1 MESSTSTGSRTG
13 ARGDKPAPPPA
24 TAPDGKDGE
33 ATAPSPADV
42 ARDDVGPTARGDGAG
57 ADVSASGAE
66 VSDPGADVSDPAA
79 DLADE
84 RAARIEEAL
93 DSLPS
98 RLRQAVEPHLDR
110 LDVEVI
116 ARAYQFAETAHRGQK
131 RASGDSYIVHTTEVA
146 RILAEIHLDTVS
158 VAVGLI
164 HDTVEDTP
172 RTMEEVRA
180 EFGDEIAQVVDG
192 VTKIGKVEFRSS
204 TEQQVENYR
213 KLLLSMASD
222 ARVILIKL
230 VDRLHNMRTLDHLRP
245 DKQRRIALETREIYA
260 PLAHRLGMAQIKWEL
275 EDLTF
280 KHLEPEAY
288 RDLVKRVKDRR
299 TEREEWV
306 EALRRPLETEL
317 RKAGIPCEVYGR
329 PKHLWSIYRK
339 MVQRDRPYEEI
350 YDLMAIRVITDSIA
364 NCYHALGVLHNQW
377 TPLQERFHDYIA
389 TPKSNMYRSLHTTI
403 FGPGGRLYEIQIRT
417 TEMHRTAEYGIA
429 AHWKYKEGRPVPTP
443 GGGDEVDET
452 LTWFRQVLEW
462 QQDTREPEEF
472 MEFLRIDLF
481 QDEIFVFTPKGDVK
495 QLPKEATPIDFAF
508 AVHTEVGLRC
518 SGARV
523 NGRIAPLSRELRNGD
538 TVEIMT
544 DDRQRPS
551 RDWLGFVKTARARQK
566 IRQWIRQEEFDSSL
580 KLGKEI
586 LDRELKKRKTGKPE
600 SAAMDRAADAAALP
614 TFDHVL
620 AALGRGDL
628 GLNAIVTEL
637 FPDRD
642 TSAAATRTP
651 NAFERLVDRVRGS
664 SSAVRIQGLEN
675 LMVRYSQCCQPV
687 PGDNVIGYI
696 TRGRGIS
703 IHRKDCPNVLNL
715 ANDPERRVEIEWK
728 AEAGDRFFV
737 RLIVEGDDR
746 RGLLG
751 EIANAIT
758 TTGTNISSAEVHGV
772 EGGMSGSFVVEV
784 ENLSHLKKVLRSV
797 RGVKGVLGVERRE
810 HFAGSEM
817 EG

>member
-1 MESSTSTGSRTG
+1 LDPTISTDSRTG
-13 ARGDKPAPPPA
+13 TPG
-24 TAPDGKDGE
+24 
-33 ATAPSPADV
+33 
-42 ARDDVGPTARGDGAG
+42 GDGAG
-57 ADVSASGAE
+57 E
-66 VSDPGADVSDPAA
+66 PAA
-79 DLADE
+79 AETAAPVEAAVESAGEIGSMEAAESVEATGVEVAE
-84 RAARIEEAL
+84 RTSRVEEAL
-93 DSLPS
+93 ERLPT
-98 RLRQAVEPHLDR
+98 RLREAVAPFRDR
-110 LDVEVI
+110 LDAEVI
-116 ARAYQFAETAHRGQK
+116 ARAYEFAEAAHRGQK
-131 RASGDSYIVHTTEVA
+131 RASGESFIVHTTEVA

-158 VAVGLI
+158 VVAGLI
-164 HDTVEDTP
+164 HDTVEDTA
-172 RTMEEVRA
+172 RTIKDVRS
-180 EFGDEIAQVVDG
+180 EFGDEVAKVVDG

-245 DKQRRIALETREIYA
+245 EKQRRIALETREIYA

-280 KHLEPEAY
+280 KHLEPDAY
-288 RDLVKRVKDRR
+288 RELVKKVKDRR
-299 TEREEWV
+299 AEREEWV
-306 EALRRPLETEL
+306 EALRQPLEAEL
-317 RKAGIPCEVYGR
+317 RRAGIPCEVYGR
-329 PKHLWSIYRK
+329 PKHLWSIQRK
-339 MVQRDRPYEEI
+339 MVHRDRPYEEI

-364 NCYHALGVLHNQW
+364 NCYHALGVIHNQW

-429 AHWKYKEGRPVPTP
+429 AHWKYKQGRPRP
-443 GGGDEVDET
+443 GEADEVDET

-462 QQDTREPEEF
+462 QQETREPDEF

-495 QLPKEATPIDFAF
+495 QLPKGATPIDFAF

-518 SGARV
+518 SGSRV

-544 DDRQRPS
+544 DERQRPS

-586 LDRELKKRKTGKPE
+586 LDRELKKRKTGRPDAE
-600 SAAMDRAADAAALP
+600 AMERAADAAGFPSYEHL
-614 TFDHVL
+614 L
-620 AALGRGDL
+620 AALGRGDIGLASIL
-628 GLNAIVTEL
+628 GEL
-637 FPDRD
+637 YPDEEPVI
-642 TSAAATRTP
+642 TPAKPP

-687 PGDNVIGYI
+687 PGDDVIGYI

-703 IHRKDCPNVLNL
+703 IHRTDCPNVLNL
-715 ANDPERRVEIEWK
+715 GENPERRVEIEWK

-746 RGLLG
+746 RGLLSD
-751 EIANAIT
+751 IAAAISSS
-758 TTGTNISSAEVHGV
+758 GTNISSAEMHGV
-772 EGGMSGSFVVEV
+772 EGGMTGSFVVEV
-784 ENLSHLKKVLRSV
+784 ENLSHLKKVVRSI

-810 HFAGSEM
+810 HFAESDLEA
-817 EG
+817 